1 MRIAAGDE
9 GKTMY
14 VTCYGSY
21 EYLVMPFGL
30 TNASATFCNLLND
43 VFLDYID
50 HFMVVYLDDILVY
63 SESSQDHLVTVK
75 DMYAGV

>member
-1 MRIAAGDE
+1 
-9 GKTMY
+9 MY